1 MDTDMNEPSRDNY
14 DLDELLGAY
23 ALDAV
28 SPDEAKRVED
38 YLAINPKAAA
48 EVREHSEVAT
58 MLAYTGMDAPEVVWS
73 LIEQELDAL
82 APAPGPEL
90 AKVMAISE
98 APRKRGISTAAPWLV
113 SAAAVAI
120 VAIAAVGL
128 ADRAL
133 APIDP
138 LAAAYETAESDRD
151 SGRATLVADG
161 STAQVTAVIDEDGHG
176 FIRAGALPSL
186 PDGQTYQ
193 LWGVVDTGA
202 AEPVVISLGI
212 FGPRPELETF
222 TTNTTVVALAIT
234 IENAPGVISNG
245 NPEGIYVGEVS

>member
-1 MDTDMNEPSRDNY
+1 MDADMNESSRDNY

-28 SPDEAKRVED
+28 SPEEAKRVED
-38 YLAINPKAAA
+38 YLVINPKAAA
-48 EVREHSEVAT
+48 EVREHREVAT
-58 MLAYTGMDAPEVVWS
+58 MLAFTGMDAPEGVWS
-73 LIEQELDAL
+73 LIEHELDAL

-98 APRKRGISTAAPWLV
+98 APRKRRISTVAPWLV
-113 SAAAVAI
+113 SAAAAAI
-120 VAIAAVGL
+120 VGIAAVGL

-133 APIDP
+133 APTDP
-138 LAAAYETAESDRD
+138 LAAAYEDADGDRD

-161 STAQVTAVIDEDGHG
+161 STAQATAVIDQDGHG

-186 PDGQTYQ
+186 PDGMTYQ
-193 LWGVVDTGA
+193 LWGVVDTGG
-202 AEPVVISLGI
+202 AEPAVISLGI
-212 FGPRPELETF
+212 FGPNPELETF
-222 TTNTTVVALAIT
+222 TTDTAVVALAIT
-234 IENAPGVISNG
+234 IEEAPGVISNG